1 MERRLPRL
9 FPPFK
14 LHATLLALLALALA
28 IAAVAPRAR
37 AQERRPVDETPQSR
51 VFGRIVD
58 SKGATV
64 RGAKVELRAF
74 ELPWRPGEPHE
85 SFETSSDDSGKFE
98 LIVPTP
104 TSDGT
109 ALFVWPRSYLDIVRR
124 DFGSEGAEQ
133 LPRLIAG
140 ANDLGTFELQP
151 TGAFAGRVTDEWD
164 EPVCGAEVGLDGR
177 FPGGM
182 ERRTRTNE
190 HGEFELGHVPPG
202 IYKVAAVADGFQC
215 VKRAER
221 AVSAG
226 RTTTDL
232 DFVLP
237 DAKTISGTVVDELG
251 LGVPNASLL
260 AWPLGGG
267 MSSVAWTDGE
277 GRFVIYLKHN
287 VPHRVEV
294 TAAGFAKLDPL
305 RDALDG
311 YRVEGHGIAE
321 APRARDAYLSQ
332 GSAGVRL
339 VLKRPVLTRFVVV
352 DARTLEPVTR
362 FSLRLE
368 WKTIGGLVRRGGE
381 PEYPCETRVDGEF
394 ECEADPRLQSYVIAA
409 PGYGSARG
417 EIIHS
422 PAESRRC
429 VVRLSR
435 IGSLRGRVS
444 MRGEPVEGA
453 AVILRETTLEEL
465 LEEPVEDENDAYWID
480 GEGAIDPYRID
491 PTLRRSKSD
500 SEGRFSFEE
509 LPPGGYRLEIKTKLG
524 ERRSIDPLWIAE
536 DAPLDLGQVVLLP
549 ASTLEGRVITP
560 AGTSPANLKLRVNAF
575 DVTRTT
581 TTDAEGRF
589 RFPSLPT
596 ARAYVTIEDRHGVL
610 VSFPPQRVMLTDGE
624 TNDVVLDASA
634 CAGATLS
641 IIARI
646 DERPAA
652 GLQVYCESSS
662 GDERH
667 AWLDGTDQG
676 GQSARWVAAMG
687 EVDVE
692 FLAPSRMLVA
702 RLPKAVVLTRD
713 ALARIDVDLAV
724 GQLAFEW
731 PALPPGEKLDQVEFD
746 GRRSD
751 RKEHVQPVWFCR
763 STANNSDIVR
773 RSDQR
778 CEFLWVQPGEA
789 EWTVRVLSSSATD
802 AHIQRYYRR
811 TVTVVAGA
819 LAECRLKPEHRIES
833 PKDE

>member
-28 IAAVAPRAR
+28 VAALGPRGR

-58 SKGATV
+58 SKGAAV
-64 RGAKVELRAF
+64 RGAKVELRAI

-98 LIVPTP
+98 LTVPTP

-109 ALFVWPRSYLDIVRR
+109 ELFILPGSYLDILRR
-124 DFGSEGAEQ
+124 DFGSAGGEN

-164 EPVCGAEVGLDGR
+164 EPVCGAEVELDGR

-190 HGEFELGHVPPG
+190 RGEFELGHVPPG
-202 IYKVAAVADGFQC
+202 VYSVAAVAEGFQR

-221 AVSAG
+221 TVSVG

-237 DAKTISGTVVDELG
+237 AASTISGTVVDENG
-251 LGVPNASLL
+251 SRVPNASLW

-267 MSSVAWTDGE
+267 VVSVACADDE
-277 GRFVIYLKHN
+277 GHFVIHLKEN
-287 VPHRVEV
+287 EPHRVEV
-294 TAAGFAKLDPL
+294 EAAGFAKLDPL
-305 RDALDG
+305 RDALDS
-311 YRVEGHGIAE
+311 YRVEKHGLAE
-321 APRARDAYLSQ
+321 ALRVRGAYLSQ
-332 GSAGVRL
+332 GSAAVRL

-352 DARTLEPVTR
+352 DAGTLEPVTK

-394 ECEADPRLQSYVIAA
+394 ECEADPRLQTYVIAA
-409 PGYGSARG
+409 PGYGPARG
-417 EIIHS
+417 EIVHS
-422 PAESRRC
+422 PADTRRC
-429 VVRLSR
+429 VVRLCKA
-435 IGSLRGRVS
+435 GSLRGQVS
-444 MRGEPVEGA
+444 LRGEPVEGA

-465 LEEPVEDENDAYWID
+465 WEEPVEDENDAYWID

-491 PTLRRSKSD
+491 ETLRRSKSD
-500 SEGRFSFEE
+500 SEGRFSFEG
-509 LPPGGYRLEIKTKLG
+509 LPAGDYRLEIKTKFG
-524 ERRSIDPLWIAE
+524 ERRSIDPLWIATE
-536 DAPLDLGQVVLLP
+536 APLDLGEVVLFP

-560 AGTSPANLKLRVNAF
+560 AGTSPANLRLRASAF

-589 RFPSLPT
+589 RFPPLPT
-596 ARAYVTIEDRHGVL
+596 ARASVSIDDRHGVL
-610 VSFPPQRVMLTDGE
+610 ASFPPQRLMLTDGE
-624 TNDVVLDASA
+624 TKDVVLDASA

-646 DERPAA
+646 DGRPAA
-652 GLQVYCESSS
+652 GLQMFCESSS

-676 GQSARWVAAMG
+676 GQSAKWIAAMG
-687 EVDVE
+687 EADVE

-702 RLPKAVVLTRD
+702 RLPKAVLLTPG
-713 ALARIDVDLAV
+713 ALARIDIDLAV
-724 GQLAFEW
+724 GRLAFEW
-731 PALPPGEKLDQVEFD
+731 PTLPAGETLDMVEIT
-746 GRRSD
+746 GRRED
-751 RKEHVQPVWFCR
+751 RVDPVNVVVFW
-763 STANNSDIVR
+763 SKGPSGADVVR
-773 RSDQR
+773 VSPQR
-778 CEFLWVQPGEA
+778 CEFLWVQPGEC
-789 EWTVRVLSSSATD
+789 EWTLRVISKSAAD
-802 AHIQRYYRR
+802 EHIERWYRR
-811 TVTVVAGA
+811 SATVVAGA
-819 LAECRLKPEHRIES
+819 LAECLLKPEDQIEP